1 MKKMNLWRCVVVAVG
16 LMTNISV
23 WAHDGDHTYVNGICS
38 IEGCT
43 DPYEAPAQDG
53 EGWFLVANAG
63 NVEWISDYVQNV
75 AINPNVKMIA
85 DIDFT
90 GVNHTMIGRN
100 DARKFNGVWDGQGHR
115 IKNLVLNYGSADTPT
130 AIGFFAWV
138 RGGSTI
144 KNLIMDKTC
153 YFEGKV
159 RVAAFVGVTQVV
171 DGGPVRI
178 ENCVNEANVQGHT
191 GATGGFIGCRN
202 PNNQDT
208 PQAIVSGYANHGD
221 ILCDVNEAGAF
232 VGWAN
237 SAPNKHIVEN
247 SYNTGKISVDGNKR
261 GFIRGDNL
269 QITNSYDFGENA
281 SKNNQ
286 KASYEWATS
295 DPVASGELAYII
307 NDKAGS
313 QIFYQNLESNVE
325 AAPVPFSTSG
335 QVYAHGNYRC
345 DGVALPGTYYDNT
358 YSEGAVIPSHDYN
371 DNGICQNEG
380 CTAPALREEPTVDD
394 EGWSLIATVAN
405 VEWLSDKVA
414 TSGGTYVAKA
424 KLVADIDFENKVNIH
439 APIGPS
445 TGAKFKG
452 EFDGQGHRIMNM
464 IIDQPTKEAQGFFGW
479 LQGNSNTYIHDLI
492 IDSSCSIKAANK
504 AGGLAGASQNYNQNA
519 TIHIENVVTGANV
532 TVTGQDA
539 AGIVGGESGDKANYL
554 VRNCVNTG
562 TITSTHQNPYVGAL
576 FCYQERGTV
585 ENFINLGTI
594 NGHLGG
600 NIGRFNGG
608 QLINIVDLS
617 DTQNKTQAV
626 VEDLTTDDIASGK
639 LAFYMNEQAG
649 EEVFFQTLGTDEHP
663 MPFST
668 SLQVYGEAWD
678 AINTVYYNNN
688 EGVVTAS
695 GVTIDDQCRAFT
707 LPAGATS
714 ISTWKVAYSR
724 DNVAGFNTVCLPF
737 ALTADLLPSGAK
749 IYTLGDIKE
758 ASIDVNEATE
768 VAAGVPCLVEF
779 PADYTGTWDI
789 AIDETTSLAVEP
801 VAGTLKGSYVTEAI
815 GAGKYKLNST
825 GTAFGQT
832 TEAATIKP
840 FRAYVEA
847 EGSAKELTLNF
858 GGETGIESLI
868 LHPSSLISHPSSVY
882 DLQGRKTTLR
892 KGINIVKMANGE
904 TRKIVVK

>member
-1 MKKMNLWRCVVVAVG
+1 MKKMNLLRCVVVAVG

-75 AINPNVKMIA
+75 AIDPKVKMTD

-90 GVNHTMIGRN
+90 GVNHIMIGRN
-100 DARKFNGVWDGQGHR
+100 DVRKFNGVWDGQGHR
-115 IKNLVLNYGSADTPT
+115 ITNLVLNYGSADTPT

-138 RGGSTI
+138 RGGTTI

-171 DGGPVRI
+171 SGGPVRI

-202 PNNQDT
+202 PKNYET
-208 PQAIVSGYANHGD
+208 PQNIISGCANHGN
-221 ILCDVNEAGAF
+221 ILCDANEAGAF

-237 SAPNKHIVEN
+237 SATSEKHIVEN
-247 SYNTGKISVDGNKR
+247 CYNTGKISVDGNNR

-281 SKNNQ
+281 NNNNQ

-295 DPVASGELAYII
+295 NPVASGELAYII

-380 CTAPALREEPTVDD
+380 CTKPFQAPEVDTD
-394 EGWSLIATVAN
+394 GWTLLANVGN

-424 KLVADIDFENKVNIH
+424 KLTADIDFENKVNLH
-439 APIGPS
+439 SPIGPS

-464 IIDQPTKEAQGFFGW
+464 IIDQPTKEGQGFFGW

-492 IDSSCSIKAANK
+492 IDSSCSIKAATK
-504 AGGLAGASQNYNQNA
+504 AGGLAGASQNYNENA
-519 TIHIENVVTGANV
+519 TIHIENVVTGASV

-539 AGIVGGESGDKANYL
+539 AGIVGGELGNKANFL

-562 TITSTHQNPYVGAL
+562 TITSTDNYPYVGAL

-617 DTQNKTQAV
+617 DTQDKTQAV

-639 LAFYMNEQAG
+639 LAFYMNEHAG
-649 EEVFFQTLGTDEHP
+649 EEVFFQTLGTDKHP
-663 MPFST
+663 MPFAT
-668 SLQVYGEAWD
+668 SYQVFGTEWD
-678 AINTVYYNNN
+678 GTNTVYYNNVN
-688 EGVVTAS
+688 NVVTAS
-695 GVTIDDQCRAFT
+695 GVTIDDQCNAFA
-707 LPAGATS
+707 LPAGAVSATAQ
-714 ISTWKVAYSR
+714 KVVYSR
-724 DNVAGFNTVCLPF
+724 ANVAGFNTVCLPF
-737 ALTADLLPSGAK
+737 ALTADMLPAEAK
-749 IYTLGDIKE
+749 IYTLGDIYE
-758 ASIDVNEATE
+758 TYINVSEVTE
-768 VAAGVPCLVEF
+768 VAAGEPCLVEF

-789 AIDETTSLAVEP
+789 AIDEVTALAVEP
-801 VAGTLKGSYVTEAI
+801 ENAGTLKGSYISETI
-815 GAGKYKLNST
+815 GADKYKLNSA
-825 GTAFGQT
+825 GTAFGKT

-840 FRAYVEA
+840 FRAFVEA
-847 EGSAKELTLNF
+847 ASSAKELTLNF
-858 GGETGIESLI
+858 GSETGIESI
-868 LHPSSLISHPSSVY
+868 ISHPSSLIQDAVY
-882 DLQGRKTTLR
+882 DLQGRKTMLR

>member
-23 WAHDGDHTYVNGICS
+23 WAHDGDHTYANGICT

-43 DPYEAPAQDG
+43 DPYEAPTQDG
-53 EGWFLVANAG
+53 DYFLVANAG
-63 NVEWISDYVQNV
+63 NVEWIGDYVQNV
-75 AINPNVKMIA
+75 SITPKVKMTA

-90 GVNHTMIGRN
+90 GVTHNRIGRN
-100 DARKFNGVWDGQGHR
+100 EGKKFNGEWDGQGHR
-115 IKNLVLNYGSADTPT
+115 IENLVMNLNED
-130 AIGFFAWV
+130 IVGFFGWV

-144 KNLIMDKTC
+144 KNLILGSTC
-153 YFEGKV
+153 SFTGNT
-159 RVAAFVGVTQVV
+159 RVAAFIGVTQVHS
-171 DGGPVRI
+171 GGTI
-178 ENCVNEANVQGHT
+178 LIQNCVNEAAVT
-191 GATGGFIGCRN
+191 A
-202 PNNQDT
+202 NN
-208 PQAIVSGYANHGD
+208 AN
-221 ILCDVNEAGAF
+221 AAAF
-232 VGWAN
+232 VGSRNPVNQN
-237 SAPNKHIVEN
+237 SPRILISHCVNRGNITGSKESAAFVGFMRFEN
-247 SYNTGKISVDGNKR
+247 DDARNAGRHRIEYSYNTGTVTGIDGTK
-261 GFIRGDNL
+261 NL
-269 QITNSYDFGENA
+269 YRDSGSDTEVVGSYDLGSHTA
-281 SKNNQ
+281 KGQGST
-286 KASYEWATS
+286 YEWATA
-295 DPVASGELAYII
+295 DPVTSGELAFII
-307 NDKAGS
+307 NTDAS
-313 QIFYQNLESNVE
+313 ENVFFQTIGTD
-325 AAPVPFSTSG
+325 AYPVPFNTSG
-335 QVYAHGNYRC
+335 TVYAHGTYRC
-345 DGVALPGTYYDNT
+345 DGVLLPGTTYNNT
-358 YSEGAVIPSHDYN
+358 GGDAPVIPPHDYSA
-371 DNGICQNEG
+371 NGICQNNG
-380 CTAPALREEPTVDD
+380 CTKPYQAPATDSD
-394 EGWSLIATVAN
+394 GWTLIANAGN
-405 VEWLSDKVA
+405 VEWLSETVSA
-414 TSGGTYVAKA
+414 NNGSYVAKA
-424 KLVADIDFENKVNIH
+424 KLVADIDFENKVNLH
-439 APIGPS
+439 SPIGPS
-445 TGAKFKG
+445 KGAKFKG
-452 EFDGQGHRIMNM
+452 EFDGQGHHIMNM
-464 IIDQPTKEAQGFFGW
+464 IINQPDKEAQGFFGW

-492 IDSSCSIKAANK
+492 IDSSCSITAANK
-504 AGGLAGASQNYNQNA
+504 AGGLAGASQNYNEAA

-539 AGIVGGESGDKANYL
+539 AGIVGGEEGNKANYL

-562 TITSTHQNPYVGAL
+562 TITSTHQDPYVGAL

-600 NIGRFNGG
+600 NIGRFNGC

-617 DTQNKTQAV
+617 DTQDKTQAV

-789 AIDETTSLAVEP
+789 AIDETTALAVEP
-801 VAGTLKGSYVTEAI
+801 VAGTLKGSYVTETI

-868 LHPSSLISHPSSVY
+868 LHPSSVISHPSSVY